1 MNKNNWNK
9 LQKYLPLFSELN
21 LDMAFLYITE
31 TGYKK
36 GIIDATL
43 PVRSFLKRNNLHN
56 YETQGQ
62 GQSENGVTLS
72 SKMILHN
79 ETIDLVSSLY
89 RPKTKKGDPRIW
101 FRGIKKYC
109 DANSFIALITNENI
123 LYIINL
129 TDNTIKQSVSTKG
142 YVYQELLKLTL
153 KKQTIAHELY
163 DKIKII
169 HNKGFIPTV
178 VSGDTGVGMTLEH
191 ELEIPPNSNAKPDYK
206 GIELKASRKKV
217 KNPTR
222 NVLFNKAPDWKNS
235 PCKSTKEILNKYG
248 YYSNDKD
255 RIQLY
260 CTITATKPNPN
271 GFYLDIDND
280 ESTLKVMHINDG
292 EVVEWNLEY
301 LKELL
306 LNKHAE
312 TFWVEAESKY
322 INEIEHF
329 QYNKI
334 IHTMQPKINFISS
347 LILNGTIT
355 LDFGMHF
362 KKNGSAYWRLYALKI
377 HKNNLNKLF
386 PEPKEYDLTTSQL

>member
-1 MNKNNWNK
+1 MNKDNWND
-9 LQKYLPLFSELN
+9 LQDYLPLFSELN
-21 LDMAFLYITE
+21 LDMAFLYITK
-31 TGYKK
+31 TGYEK

-43 PVRSFLKRNNLHN
+43 PVRSFLNRNKLHN

-62 GQSENGVTLS
+62 GQAENGVTLP
-72 SKMILHN
+72 SKMILHDK
-79 ETIDLVSSLY
+79 TINLISSLY

-109 DANSFIALITNENI
+109 DANSFIGLVTDKKQI
-123 LYIINL
+123 YIFNL
-129 TDNTIKQSVSTKG
+129 TDTAIKTSLYEKG
-142 YVYQELLKLTL
+142 YVYQELLKLSQE
-153 KKQTIAHELY
+153 KRSIAYELY
-163 DKIKII
+163 TKIKNI

-191 ELEIPPNSNAKPDYK
+191 ELGIPPNSDAKPDYK
-206 GIELKASRKKV
+206 GIELKASRKKI

-235 PCKSTKEILNKYG
+235 SCKSTRELLNKYG
-248 YYSNDKD
+248 YYSEDKD

-260 CTITATKPNPN
+260 CTISATKPNPN
-271 GFYLDIDND
+271 GFYLDIDNN
-280 ESTLKVMHINDG
+280 ESTLKVMHTKDG

-312 TFWVEAESKY
+312 TFWVEAESKFIKELEY
-322 INEIEHF
+322 F

-334 IHTMQPKINFISS
+334 IHTMQPKVNFISS
-347 LILNGTIT
+347 LIMSGVIT

-362 KKNGSAYWRLYALKI
+362 KQNGSPYWRLYALKI

-386 PEPKEYDLTTSQL
+386 PQPKEYDLTTSQL